1 VLLIVGWI
9 IALFVIALV
18 LRFGTGAEALAWGI
32 LFVVMP
38 LSGVFYPVEALPEVL
53 QPIALVL
60 PSTHAFA
67 AGRALFDG
75 RGILW
80 GELAIALTGCVVF
93 GTLVL
98 IFLTRMLSTFRTR
111 GYISRYT

>member
-1 VLLIVGWI
+1 
-9 IALFVIALV
+9 LFVIALV

-38 LSGVFYPVEALPEVL
+38 LSGVFYPIRALPAVL
-53 QPIALVL
+53 RPLAEAL

-75 RGILW
+75 RGLLW
-80 GELAIALTGCVVF
+80 GQLGIATAECAAAAVLALA
-93 GTLVL
+93 
-98 IFLTRMLSTFRTR
+98 FLSHMLAAFRRR